1 MAFTFGENWL
11 AYSRTLDAAR
21 LESAT
26 ASVAGLLGVADLTA
40 RTVVDVGAG
49 SGLFSLAALRL
60 NAARVLAIDRDPNCL
75 EAVRQNAARFL
86 TPGQRARL
94 DVQPADVLREGSLP
108 AGQFDVVY
116 AWGSLHHTG
125 ALWTAIRH
133 VAPLCAPGGQFAL
146 AIYNKT
152 WFSRQWLTIKQ
163 TYHAVP
169 APVRVTMVAGLS
181 MPRYVARLLRGRHP
195 FRVERGMSVWYDS
208 IDWLGGLPYEAA
220 TVDEVTAALDG
231 MGYVA
236 ERVRPTRRHG
246 CNEFVFRRCAG
257 PVATSP

>member
-11 AYSRTLDAAR
+11 AYSRTLDPAR

-26 ASVAGLLGVADLTA
+26 ASVAGLLGVADLSA

-60 NAARVLAIDRDPNCL
+60 GAARVVALDRDPNCL
-75 EAVRQNAARFL
+75 NAVRQNASRFL
-86 TPGQRARL
+86 SADERTRL
-94 DVQPADVLREGSLP
+94 DVLAADVLQAGSLP
-108 AGQFDVVY
+108 AGTFDVVY

-125 ALWTAIRH
+125 ALWTAVSH
-133 VAPLCAPGGQFAL
+133 VAPLCAPGGRFVL
-146 AIYNKT
+146 AIYNRT
-152 WFSRQWLTIKQ
+152 WFTRQWLAIKQ
-163 TYHAVP
+163 TYHAMP
-169 APVRVTMVAGLS
+169 GPVRVAMVVALS
-181 MPRYVARLLRGRHP
+181 APRCVARALRGRHP

-220 TVDEVTAALDG
+220 TVDEVTAALAR
-231 MGYVA
+231 MGFVA

-246 CNEFVFRRCAG
+246 CNEFVFRRSAD
-257 PVATSP
+257 PVSSSP

>member
-21 LESAT
+21 LDSAT
-26 ASVAGLLGVADLTA
+26 ASVADLLGVPHLSG

-60 NAARVLAIDRDPNCL
+60 GAASVVAIDRDANCL
-75 EAVRQNAARFL
+75 AAIRHNAARFL
-86 TPGQRARL
+86 APDERARL
-94 DVQPADVLREGSLP
+94 DVRAGDVLRRDSLP
-108 AGQFDVVY
+108 PGPFDVVY

-125 ALWTAIRH
+125 DLWTAVGH
-133 VAPLCAPGGQFAL
+133 VAPLCAPGGQCVL
-146 AIYNKT
+146 AIYNRT
-152 WFSRQWLTIKQ
+152 WFSPQWLAIKR

-169 APVRVTMVAGLS
+169 APARLAMVAALS
-181 MPRYVARLLRGRHP
+181 LPRYVVRVLRGRHP

-220 TVDEVTAALDG
+220 TVDEVTARLGAL
-231 MGYVA
+231 GYVP

-246 CNEFVFRRCAG
+246 CNEFVFRR
-257 PVATSP
+257 PATSKAV